1 MEALECIKTRRSI
14 RRFTDEA
21 VTPAQVAEIV
31 AAAAYA
37 PSWKNTQIARY
48 ILVEDKARINAI
60 GTDCVLDFTYNAK
73 TLAHAPA
80 LVAVTMITGR
90 SGYERDGSF
99 TSPLGTH
106 WQSFDAGIA
115 AQTFCLAAHALGFG
129 TVIMGIYD
137 PAKVA
142 KVLNVPE
149 DQTVA
154 ALIAIGRPAQSP
166 EAPARKS
173 VEELLS
179 VQ

>member
-14 RRFTDEA
+14 RRFTEET
-21 VTPAQVAEIV
+21 VTPEQISEVV

-48 ILVEDKARINAI
+48 ILVEDRQKIEKI
-60 GTDCVLDFTYNAK
+60 GTDCVLDFTYNSK
-73 TLAHAPA
+73 TLSQAPA
-80 LVAVTMITGR
+80 LVVLTMVTGR
-90 SGYERDGSF
+90 SGFERDGSYS
-99 TSPLGTH
+99 SPLKEH

-115 AQTFCLAAHALGFG
+115 AQTFCLAAHALGLG

-142 KVLNVPE
+142 EVLSVPE
-149 DQTVA
+149 GQTVA
-154 ALIAIGRPAQSP
+154 ALIAIGHPAQD
-166 EAPARKS
+166 PAIPPRKS
-173 VEELLS
+173 VEELLT

>member
-1 MEALECIKTRRSI
+1 MDAIECIKTRRSI
-14 RRFTDEA
+14 RKFTSEP
-21 VTPAQVAEIV
+21 VTKEQVAEIV

-37 PSWKNTQIARY
+37 PSWKNTQTARY
-48 ILVEDKARINAI
+48 ILVEDSAKRETIAK
-60 GTDCVLDFTYNAK
+60 DCVLDFTYNAN
-73 TLAHAPA
+73 TLGHAPA
-80 LVAVTMITGR
+80 LVAVTTINGR

-115 AQTFCLAAHALGFG
+115 AQTFCLAAHALGLG

-142 KVLNVPE
+142 AVLGVPE
-149 DQTVA
+149 NQTVT
-154 ALIAIGRPAQSP
+154 ALIAIGHPAQSP

-173 VEELLS
+173 VDELLS